1 MARSVWHTAVAATRT
16 TTSPRSGIGTARST
30 SAKRCGAW
38 RSAARLEKVIAR
50 WLIGGCGRSF
60 APRVK
65 WGGIGGGLLAPS
77 DVGQSHDDGNLFH
90 REVGDD
96 LGAIRVDDQHLLDPH
111 AELVPLAV
119 LGLEREDHAGLD
131 LEGMVQGPDPRDDRR
146 IVLRDPEAV

>member
-16 TTSPRSGIGTARST
+16 TTSPRSGTGTARST
-30 SAKRCGAW
+30 SAKR
-38 RSAARLEKVIAR
+38 
-50 WLIGGCGRSF
+50 
-60 APRVK
+60 APRPTPACSHR
-65 WGGIGGGLLAPS
+65 GGGAAPPPS
-77 DVGQSHDDGNLFH
+77 DPPRVRGGGHDRRSRPAALHDDGDFFY

-96 LGAIRVDDQHLLDPH
+96 LGAIGVHDQHLLDPH

-146 IVLRDPEAV
+146 IVLRDP